1 MFGEAVDYA
10 LEKHQR
16 MLEANRLAEGVAVCV
31 SSALVR
37 SYPLNPRHTS
47 IFGFFCSGH
56 FRAFPLRS
64 ANNL

>member
-1 MFGEAVDYA
+1 
-10 LEKHQR
+10 
-16 MLEANRLAEGVAVCV
+16 MLGADGLAEGVAVFV

-37 SYPLNPRHTS
+37 SYPLNPRLTS
-47 IFGFFCSGH
+47 IYGIFRSGH